1 MFGKHFMHL
10 LLSSYLT
17 SLTTLLCLDAL
28 WIGLIMRPFYSKHLG
43 HLFADTI
50 SVLPAAAFYLMY
62 PLGLTFFVIAPHVKG
77 PLTTTIVL
85 GALLGFIAYGTYDF
99 TNQATLKD
107 WPLIVTIVD
116 LAWGTIVTA
125 LTAGI
130 TKLILNWVQS

>member
-1 MFGKHFMHL
+1 MNL

-17 SLTTLLCLDAL
+17 SLTTLLCLDAI
-28 WIGLIMRPFYSKHLG
+28 WIGLFMRPFYSKHLG

-50 SVLPAAAFYLMY
+50 SILPAAAFYLMY
-62 PLGLTFFVIAPHVKG
+62 PLGVTILILVPNFKE
-77 PLTTTIVL
+77 PLTTIIVL

-116 LAWGTIVTA
+116 LAWGTVVTGLTTGITA
-125 LTAGI
+125 L
-130 TKLILNWVQS
+130 ILKYIQ